1 MRRTVVD
8 DGFASYL
15 VQNANF
21 DSKWEIPI
29 IKNEEFEVPEDIIP
43 FDKINR
49 INKLQREKTFVH
61 FYMHDISFR
70 KLITSTNKYV
80 KDFRDFGGI
89 ISPDFSLYIDMPL
102 CLQLANTYLNR
113 AVGVYMQNNGVK
125 VIPNV
130 RWGDTRT
137 FDFCFS
143 GLEKGGLY
151 SISTHGCIKG
161 FENKKRFKEGLS
173 EMIKKLKPKSII
185 VNGSMP
191 EDVFSSYINNVDF
204 INYEA
209 WISRVM
215 KGKSDG
221 NK

>member
-21 DSKWEIPI
+21 DSKGEIPI

-89 ISPDFSLYIDMPL
+89 ISPDF
-102 CLQLANTYLNR
+102 
-113 AVGVYMQNNGVK
+113 
-125 VIPNV
+125 
-130 RWGDTRT
+130 
-137 FDFCFS
+137 
-143 GLEKGGLY
+143 
-151 SISTHGCIKG
+151 
-161 FENKKRFKEGLS
+161 
-173 EMIKKLKPKSII
+173 
-185 VNGSMP
+185 
-191 EDVFSSYINNVDF
+191 
-204 INYEA
+204 
-209 WISRVM
+209 
-215 KGKSDG
+215 
-221 NK
+221 